1 MTVFLVQKPLSK
13 SKAYFGAVINLLLI
27 CSTQSL
33 NSFQMIMPQIDFQ
46 GSITLYQTTKG
57 FFMLYYLTEHCVP
70 A

>member
-13 SKAYFGAVINLLLI
+13 SKAYFGAVINLLLT

-33 NSFQMIMPQIDFQ
+33 NSLQMIMPQIDFQ
-46 GSITLYQTTKG
+46 CSITLFQTTKG